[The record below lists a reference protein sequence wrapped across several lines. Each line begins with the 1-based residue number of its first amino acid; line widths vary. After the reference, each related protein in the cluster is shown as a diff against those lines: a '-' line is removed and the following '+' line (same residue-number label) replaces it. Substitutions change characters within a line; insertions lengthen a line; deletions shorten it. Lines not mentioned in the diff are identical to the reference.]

1 MIDRHTLDSGAGLR
15 VRILTYGGV
24 IQSIEA
30 PDSRGHTAN
39 VALGFAS
46 LADYVE
52 RSPYFGAVVGRCA
65 NRIADAAFE
74 LDGTQHHVTSKEPGV
89 SLHGGVDGFHTKV
102 WAATPLSEPDRVGV
116 RLERT
121 SPDGEEGYPG
131 ALRAAVTYTVTGG
144 NEIHIEYQASTD
156 APTVVN
162 LTNHTYFNLAGEGSG
177 SVLGHILQLHASRYT
192 PVDSRLIPTGEVV
205 PVSGTPLNFT
215 RPISIGAR
223 IREPHEQL
231 LLARGYDHNY
241 VLDRSEA
248 EELSLAARVNEP
260 SSGRILEVLTTEP
273 GVQFY
278 SGNFLDGSLLGVGG
292 KAYRQGDG
300 FCLETQHFPDS
311 PHHPQFPS
319 VVLRPDDDFR
329 STTIYRFS
337 VV

>member
-156 APTVVN
+156 AP
-162 LTNHTYFNLAGEGSG
+162 
-177 SVLGHILQLHASRYT
+177 
-192 PVDSRLIPTGEVV
+192 
-205 PVSGTPLNFT
+205 
-215 RPISIGAR
+215 
-223 IREPHEQL
+223 
-231 LLARGYDHNY
+231 
-241 VLDRSEA
+241 
-248 EELSLAARVNEP
+248 
-260 SSGRILEVLTTEP
+260 
-273 GVQFY
+273 
-278 SGNFLDGSLLGVGG
+278 
-292 KAYRQGDG
+292 
-300 FCLETQHFPDS
+300 
-311 PHHPQFPS
+311 
-319 VVLRPDDDFR
+319 
-329 STTIYRFS
+329 
-337 VV
+337 